1 MCVCVC
7 VCVCVCFTEPI
18 KKLIQLS
25 ESKKFNDN
33 LDESADTIEL
43 EIVVS

>member
-1 MCVCVC
+1 MCVCV
-7 VCVCVCFTEPI
+7 FFFFFFYSTN

-25 ESKKFNDN
+25 ESKKFNEN

>member
-1 MCVCVC
+1 MRVCVC
-7 VCVCVCFTEPI
+7 VCVCVFYSTN